1 MASLFHTFFYQPI
14 FNALVIIYNTIAF
27 SDIGLAI
34 ILLTVLIR
42 LLLLPF
48 SIKMTRSQKAL
59 HTLQPKIEAL
69 KLQYKDDKEAL
80 SREMMKFYR
89 EERVN
94 PFSSCLPLLIQL
106 PFFFAIYQVFID
118 GLKKYEELSGS
129 LLYPFVQN
137 PGTIEPIAFGFV
149 NLGER
154 NIPLALLAGL
164 AQYFQ
169 MKMLSQKKSTQGG
182 GAGAKDEDTLA
193 AMNRNMQYTLPIIT
207 VVIGISFPGGL
218 TLYWLITTIFSIVQ
232 QWFQFRPKEAT
243 PSQQ

>member
-1 MASLFHTFFYQPI
+1 MVSLFNTFLYQPL
-14 FNALVIIYNTIAF
+14 FNALVFIYNTIAF

-34 ILLTVLIR
+34 IFLTILIR

-48 SIKMTRSQKAL
+48 SIKMTHSQKML
-59 HTLQPKIEAL
+59 QNLQPKIEAL
-69 KLQYKDDKEAL
+69 KIQHKDDKEAL
-80 SREMMKFYR
+80 SKEMMKLYR
-89 EERVN
+89 EEHVN

-118 GLKKYEELSGS
+118 GLKKYQEVSES
-129 LLYPFVQN
+129 LLYSFVQN
-137 PGTIEPIAFGFV
+137 PGTIEPIAFGFL

-154 NIPLALLAGL
+154 NIPLALAAGA

-169 MKMLSQKKSTQGG
+169 MKMLSQKKSPKNVET
-182 GAGAKDEDTLA
+182 GAKDEDTLA
-193 AMNRNMQYTLPIIT
+193 AMNRNMQYTMPIVT

-218 TLYWLITTIFSIVQ
+218 TLYWLITTIFSILQ
-232 QWFQFRPKEAT
+232 QWIQFRPKEES